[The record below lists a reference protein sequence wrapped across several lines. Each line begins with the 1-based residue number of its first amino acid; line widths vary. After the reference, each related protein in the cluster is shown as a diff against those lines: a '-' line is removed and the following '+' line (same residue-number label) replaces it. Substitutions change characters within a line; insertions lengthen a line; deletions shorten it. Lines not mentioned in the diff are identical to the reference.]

1 MRTDLARL
9 DAALSAGA
17 PFYPWEPG
25 LVAWFAAV
33 TDPDRGVT
41 GLGIVFSDGRY
52 RTAGRL
58 AERLSQIDP
67 PGDAILAAL
76 FAAHLAEARHAPSL
90 SLRSH
95 HARPIAVLRGEV
107 PAETVIEQVL
117 CHTAAHCGQLAAEPV
132 DESANGAAL
141 RLARAALGWAVTDAD
156 T

>member
-95 HARPIAVLRGEV
+95 HDRPLALLRGEAA
-107 PAETVIEQVL
+107 PETVTEQVL
-117 CHTAAHCGQLAAEPV
+117 CCTAAHVGQLAVETIPAG
-132 DESANGAAL
+132 DNAAAL
-141 RLARAALGWAVTDAD
+141 ALANAALAWDGPDA
-156 T
+156 